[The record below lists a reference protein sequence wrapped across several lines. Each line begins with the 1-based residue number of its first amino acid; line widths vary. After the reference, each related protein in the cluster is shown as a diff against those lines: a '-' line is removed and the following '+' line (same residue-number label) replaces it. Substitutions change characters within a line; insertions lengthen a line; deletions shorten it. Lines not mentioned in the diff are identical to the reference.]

1 MWKLGGTAGARQPA
15 PPRFRSGTSSS
26 RLIRPG
32 DDHTPVCM
40 LRDYGHELQFG
51 VFITPDAA
59 QANAVVELARLADAA
74 GLELVTFQDHPY
86 QPQFLDSW
94 TLLSVVA
101 AQTTTVSLSLN
112 VANLPL
118 RHPLMLAKSVASLD
132 ILSGGRVELGLGAG
146 AFWEGIAA
154 FGGRQRTPGQ
164 SVDALREAI
173 DVIRAAWA
181 SGGAGIR
188 YEGEHYTVKGAR
200 LGPPPAHPVEI
211 WLGAYKRR
219 MLALTGEKAD
229 GWLPS
234 MGYVD
239 LADLPRMNAAIDDAA
254 LEAGRRPEDI
264 RRMLN
269 LSGDFL
275 QDAPVERLLEL
286 TSIGM
291 SAFLMPVASA
301 ADVQRFAQ
309 EVAPAVREQVLARPV
324 EAPAPAPT
332 RPETT
337 LLRARATPDEPRR
350 LSPDRAWDES
360 TRPTG
365 PAPDPARRYSA
376 DQQAAGRHLIDVHD
390 HLRTE
395 LTQLRDIVEQVAA
408 GTADPAAA
416 RSFIRRMTIR
426 QNNWTLGTFCETYCR
441 VVTQHHTLEDQSVF
455 PHLRHR
461 DPQLAPV
468 LDRLHEEHET
478 IADLLE
484 HVDRAL
490 VSLVAGDEHGM
501 DAVQGA
507 IDLLTDALL
516 SHFAYEER
524 ELIEPLARHGF
535 Y

>member
-1 MWKLGGTAGARQPA
+1 MP
-15 PPRFRSGTSSS
+15 
-26 RLIRPG
+26 
-32 DDHTPVCM
+32 
-40 LRDYGHELQFG
+40 RDYGHELRFG
-51 VFITPDAA
+51 VFITPDADR
-59 QANAVVELARLADAA
+59 ANAVVELARLADAA

-86 QPQFLDSW
+86 QPRFLDAW

-101 AQTTTVSLSLN
+101 AETTTVSLSLN

-118 RHPLMLAKSVASLD
+118 RDPLMLAKSVASLD
-132 ILSGGRVELGLGAG
+132 ILSGGRVQLGLGAG

-154 FGGRQRTPGQ
+154 FGGPQRTPGQ

-173 DVIRAAWA
+173 DIIRAAWA

-200 LGPPPAHPVEI
+200 LGPPPVHPVEI

-219 MLALTGEKAD
+219 MLALTGAKAD

-254 LEAGRRPEDI
+254 VAAGRRPEDI

-286 TSIGM
+286 TSIGI
-291 SAFLMPVASA
+291 SAFLLPVASA
-301 ADVQRFAQ
+301 ADLQRFAQ
-309 EVAPAVREQVLARPV
+309 EVAPAVREQLLTQTAA
-324 EAPAPAPT
+324 APAPAHA
-332 RPETT
+332 RPEVAP
-337 LLRARATPDEPRR
+337 LQARATPDEGRR
-350 LSPDRAWDES
+350 LSTDRAWDEVS
-360 TRPTG
+360 RPTG
-365 PAPDPARRYSA
+365 SAPDPARRYSA
-376 DQQAAGRHLIDVHD
+376 HEQAAGRHLIVVHD
-390 HLRTE
+390 QLREE
-395 LTQLRDIVEQVAA
+395 LTRLRDIVQQVAE

-416 RSFIRRMTIR
+416 RSFIVRMTIR
-426 QNNWTLGTFCETYCR
+426 QNNWTLGTFCESYCR

-455 PHLRHR
+455 PHLRHSE
-461 DPQLAPV
+461 PGLVPV

-484 HVDRAL
+484 RVDRAL
-490 VSLVAGDEHGM
+490 VGLVAGDEHGM

>member
-1 MWKLGGTAGARQPA
+1 MCSRWGVRSPNADPAGGVHTAGGMA
-15 PPRFRSGTSSS
+15 
-26 RLIRPG
+26 
-32 DDHTPVCM
+32 
-40 LRDYGHELQFG
+40 DYGHELQFG
-51 VFITPDAA
+51 VFITPDAG

-86 QPQFLDSW
+86 QPQFLDAW

-101 AQTTTVSLSLN
+101 AETTSVSLALN

-132 ILSGGRVELGLGAG
+132 VLSGGRVELGLGAG

-154 FGGRQRTPGQ
+154 FGGPQLTPGQ
-164 SVDALREAI
+164 SVDALSEAI

-181 SGGAGIR
+181 SGGAGVR
-188 YEGEHYTVKGAR
+188 FEGEHYTVRGAR

-219 MLALTGEKAD
+219 MLALTGAKAD
-229 GWLPS
+229 GWVPS

-239 LADLPRMNAAIDDAA
+239 VADLPRMNAAIDEAA
-254 LEAGRRPEDI
+254 AAAGRRPEAI

-275 QDAPVERLLEL
+275 RDAPVERLLEL

-291 SAFLMPVASA
+291 SVFLLPVASA

-309 EVAPAVREQVLARPV
+309 EVAPAVREGVLTQPPA
-324 EAPAPAPT
+324 EAHAAAPPT
-332 RPETT
+332 RPEAEP
-337 LLRARATPDEPRR
+337 LQARATPDEGRR
-350 LSPDRAWDES
+350 LSTARAWDES
-360 TRPTG
+360 SRPTG
-365 PAPDPARRYSA
+365 PARDSGRSYSA
-376 DQQAAGRHLIDVHD
+376 HEQAAGRHLIDVHD
-390 HLRTE
+390 HLREE
-395 LTQLRDIVEQVAA
+395 LTQLRDIVQQVAA

-416 RSFIRRMTIR
+416 RSFITRMTIR
-426 QNNWTLGTFCETYCR
+426 QNHWTLGTFCESYCR
-441 VVTQHHTLEDQSVF
+441 VVTQHHTLEDHSVF
-455 PHLRHR
+455 PHLRR
-461 DPQLAPV
+461 SAPELEPV

-484 HVDRAL
+484 SVDRAL
-490 VSLVAGDEHGM
+490 VSLVAGDEDGM
-501 DAVQGA
+501 NAVRGA

>member
-1 MWKLGGTAGARQPA
+1 MP
-15 PPRFRSGTSSS
+15 
-26 RLIRPG
+26 
-32 DDHTPVCM
+32 
-40 LRDYGHELQFG
+40 RDYGHELRFG

-59 QANAVVELARLADAA
+59 RANAVVELARLADAS
-74 GLELVTFQDHPY
+74 GLDLVTFQDHPY
-86 QPQFLDSW
+86 QRRFLDSW

-101 AQTTTVSLSLN
+101 AQTTTVSLALN

-118 RHPLMLAKSVASLD
+118 RDPLMLAKSVASLD
-132 ILSGGRVELGLGAG
+132 VLSGGRVELGLGAG
-146 AFWEGIAA
+146 AFWEGIEA
-154 FGGRQRTPGQ
+154 FGGPHLTPGQ
-164 SVDALREAI
+164 SVDALGEAI

-181 SGGAGIR
+181 SDGAGIR
-188 YEGEHYTVKGAR
+188 YAGEHYTVKGAR
-200 LGPPPAHPVEI
+200 LGPAPVHPVEI

-219 MLALTGEKAD
+219 MLALTGAKAD

-234 MGYVD
+234 MGYAD

-254 LEAGRRPEDI
+254 MEAGRRPEDI

-269 LSGDFL
+269 LGGDFL

-286 TSIGM
+286 TAIGM
-291 SAFLMPVASA
+291 SAFLLPVASA
-301 ADVQRFAQ
+301 AELQRFAQ
-309 EVAPAVREQVLARPV
+309 EVAPAVREHVLTQPA
-324 EAPAPAPT
+324 EAPGPAPS
-332 RPETT
+332 RSGSVSAP
-337 LLRARATPDEPRR
+337 LYARATPDEERR
-350 LSPDRAWDES
+350 LSADSPWDES
-360 TRPTG
+360 SRPTG

-376 DQQAAGRHLIDVHD
+376 HAQAAGRHLIDVHD
-390 HLRTE
+390 QLRAE
-395 LTQLRDIVEQVAA
+395 LEQLRDIVEQVAA

-416 RSFIRRMTIR
+416 RSFITRMTIR

-441 VVTQHHTLEDQSVF
+441 VVTQHHTLEDHSVF
-455 PHLRHR
+455 PHLRR
-461 DPQLAPV
+461 SDPALVPV

-484 HVDRAL
+484 RVDRAL
-490 VSLVAGDEHGM
+490 VSLVAGEEHGM
-501 DAVQGA
+501 DAVQDA

>member
-1 MWKLGGTAGARQPA
+1 MP
-15 PPRFRSGTSSS
+15 
-26 RLIRPG
+26 
-32 DDHTPVCM
+32 
-40 LRDYGHELQFG
+40 RDYGHELQFG

-59 QANAVVELARLADAA
+59 RAGDVVELARLADAA

-86 QPQFLDSW
+86 QPRFLDSW

-101 AQTTTVSLSLN
+101 AETTTVSLALN

-132 ILSGGRVELGLGAG
+132 ILSGGRVNLGLGAG
-146 AFWEGIAA
+146 AFWEAIAA
-154 FGGRQRTPGQ
+154 FGGPQRTPRQ
-164 SVDALREAI
+164 SVDALSEAI
-173 DVIRAAWA
+173 DIIRAAWV

-188 YEGEHYTVKGAR
+188 HEGEHYTVRGAR

-219 MLALTGEKAD
+219 MLGLTGAKAD
-229 GWLPS
+229 GWVPS

-239 LADLPRMNAAIDDAA
+239 LSDLPRMNAAIDDAA
-254 LEAGRRPEDI
+254 KKAGRRPEDI

-291 SAFLMPVASA
+291 SAFLLPVASA
-301 ADVQRFAQ
+301 DDVRRFAQ
-309 EVAPAVREQVLARPV
+309 EVAPAVREAVFAQPA
-324 EAPAPAPT
+324 EAPAPVPT
-332 RPETT
+332 RPEDAP
-337 LLRARATPDEPRR
+337 LQALATPDEGRR
-350 LSPDRAWDES
+350 LSADSAWDES

-365 PAPDPARRYSA
+365 PARDPARRYSA
-376 DQQAAGRHLIDVHD
+376 HEQAAGRHLIAVHD
-390 HLRTE
+390 HLRAE
-395 LTQLRDIVEQVAA
+395 LTQLRDILEQVAA

-416 RSFIRRMTIR
+416 RSFITRMTIR
-426 QNNWTLGTFCETYCR
+426 QNNWTLGTFCESYCR

-461 DPQLAPV
+461 EPELVPV
-468 LDRLHEEHET
+468 LDRLGEEHET

-484 HVDRAL
+484 RVDRAL
-490 VSLVAGDEHGM
+490 VSLVAGDEHGIA
-501 DAVQGA
+501 AVQDA

-524 ELIEPLARHGF
+524 ELIEPLARYGF